1 MQELC
6 ILQLLLAAQAQQVI
20 QQVAN
25 AHGPAQDIIVTH
37 AQVAVCM
44 P

>member
-6 ILQLLLAAQAQQVI
+6 ILQLLLAAQAQQVM
-20 QQVAN
+20 QQVAK
-25 AHGPAQDIIVTH
+25 AHGPAQDVIVTH
-37 AQVAVCM
+37 AQVAFCM